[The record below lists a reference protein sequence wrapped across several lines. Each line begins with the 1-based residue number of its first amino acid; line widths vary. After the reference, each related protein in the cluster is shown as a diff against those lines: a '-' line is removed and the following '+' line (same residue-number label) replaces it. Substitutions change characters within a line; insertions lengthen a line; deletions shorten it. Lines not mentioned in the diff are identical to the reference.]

1 MNGKTIIITGA
12 AGEIGFA
19 TAQKFAGAGANVM
32 LVDIDEDNLQEKA
45 QALQSDKVAYQV
57 ADVTQEDD
65 VKGYVQATLDQFGQ
79 IDYFFNNAGIEGQVA
94 PIHETDMKVFDQVMK
109 VNVYGVAMG
118 MKYVMPV
125 IQEGGSIVITSSVA
139 GLMGTAGM
147 MPYITSKHAVIGI
160 MRVAALEGAE
170 RKIRVNSVHPGV
182 IDSRMMES
190 LEGGMGDQKEV
201 RSMFEQQV
209 PLKRYGQESE
219 VADMV
224 FFLLSDQASYCTGQT
239 YVLDGGIL
247 L

>member
-1 MNGKTIIITGA
+1 MQDKTIIITGA

-19 TAQKFAGAGANVM
+19 TAQKFAKAGANVM
-32 LVDIDEDNLQEKA
+32 LVDIDEDNLKA
-45 QALQSDKVAYQV
+45 RANELDTDNVAYQV
-57 ADVTQEDD
+57 ADVTKEDD
-65 VKGYVQATLDQFGQ
+65 VKAYVQATLDRFGK
-79 IDYFFNNAGIEGQVA
+79 IHYFFNNAGIEGKVA
-94 PIHETDMKVFDQVMK
+94 PIHETDMQVFDQVMQ
-109 VNVYGVAMG
+109 VNVYGVALG
-118 MKYVMPV
+118 MKHVMPV
-125 IQEGGSIVITSSVA
+125 IAEGGSIVITSSVA
-139 GLMGTAGM
+139 GLMGTPGM
-147 MPYITSKHAVIGI
+147 LPYITSKHATIGI

-170 RKIRVNSVHPGV
+170 RKVRVNTVHPGV

-201 RSMFEQQV
+201 HSMFEQQV

-224 FFLLSDQASYCTGQT
+224 FFLLSDQASYCTGQI